1 MLCRSVALGSNPF
14 AHNPRKKIPGFYK
27 PFMGASL
34 MKSYYKP
41 TYKRLSNSLHHYPE
55 VSRVSGK
62 PIDYLYDK
70 PKSGYEYQKIYG
82 DNTLELKGM
91 PSRRTP
97 EYMQERLR
105 RFFSK
110 FGRVVTC
117 RCLPHPLDP
126 YQCEGTAYVSFRE
139 KKSCFDALKA
149 PLQFPVSLQSKT
161 VSMRYM
167 AEDKINDRKRI
178 DKVKHWNSQLVSIA
192 RQLYTLLTVSG
203 PKPLESVAC
212 QLIEIP
218 FGGKAPETAEV
229 AVYEIFREW
238 ETFLRFEQC
247 AELFHVHQNM
257 VHARLVNE
265 IDRIL
270 VLLNV
275 SLARKMREE
284 ISIDWRAGKPE
295 LPSYVRRQ
303 IRKWDHKDPLPF
315 QLQILSRNS
324 RSCRVFDERFLV
336 KVKANLEKAKRK
348 REKRAERAKTEAAD
362 LKARAEKK
370 LAARSR
376 FVSLPN

>member
-1 MLCRSVALGSNPF
+1 MLCRSALLKSNPF

-27 PFMGASL
+27 PFMGASM
-34 MKSYYKP
+34 MKSYFKP
-41 TYKRLSNSLHHYPE
+41 AYKRLADSLYHYPE
-55 VSRVSGK
+55 VSKVTGK
-62 PIDYLYDK
+62 PINYLYDK

-149 PLQFPVSLQSKT
+149 PLKFPISLQSKT

-167 AEDKINDRKRI
+167 AEDKINDVKRI
-178 DKVKHWNSQLVSIA
+178 DKIKHWNCQLISIA
-192 RQLYTLLTVSG
+192 KQLYQQLLTDG
-203 PKPLESVAC
+203 PKDIDCIGS

-218 FGGKAPETAEV
+218 FGSKVAETAET
-229 AVYEIFREW
+229 AVYQVFKDW
-238 ETFLRFEQC
+238 KLFLTFNQC
-247 AELFHVHQNM
+247 AELFHVHENK
-257 VHARLVNE
+257 VHARLVKDV
-265 IDRIL
+265 DRIL
-270 VLLNV
+270 ILLNV

-284 ISIDWRAGKPE
+284 ISIDWRSGKPE
-295 LPSYVRRQ
+295 LPSYVKRQ
-303 IRKWDHKDPLPF
+303 VRKWDHKDPLPF

-336 KVKANLEKAKRK
+336 KVKANLEKAKHK
-348 REKRAERAKTEAAD
+348 REKRAERAKKEAEQ
-362 LKARAEKK
+362 LKIREEKK
-370 LAARSR
+370 MAARSR
-376 FVSLPN
+376 YVSIPN